1 MDISVLASVGSFVVS
16 ERVLKP
22 KASVVA
28 ILGCFL
34 AYDLTTKTHDSSSL
48 RVYRGPALM
57 AFTLIMAAFSLRTWR
72 RNGVACDELIFLPGT
87 PHGQLHG
94 IDIPPECPNNNSLDR
109 RASSTSSS
117 GPTVTPALE
126 ESTGRNSGEA
136 DVAAGVA
143 TSPSSTGSGNLQN
156 QLQPTRKNGT
166 NPNLVAP
173 SSPGTELQQ
182 VRSRST
188 VGQDSSSLVPSSHE
202 FAYSWDDDDDRDDI
216 MRDGCIDSDDFDDEE
231 IALTSSPSS
240 RDGTINSVDP
250 CNSND
255 SNQGSSQHN
264 ISDAHRFR
272 EAHPR
277 ITRIGSFFFFR
288 SSVTSTQSADYAPS
302 GPSVVG
308 AAIDLSIPTLFNF
321 HLFIEAYNHISAGES
336 ETPAK
341 ILPLIFLSV
350 LIVRTVIPPGRRGR
364 FWSVMKYTFMAP
376 FHQVRFR
383 DAFVGDIVTSLVR
396 PLQDILFALS
406 YYVTVIWGTISGSLS
421 LSESGDALESSWL
434 LHNVVLPSCALLP
447 LWWKFLQTLRQSYD
461 TGNRWPHLGNAFKY
475 LSATLIILYGMTH
488 PENRRSSLWI
498 FSFVACIMYQ
508 IWWDVVMDWDL
519 LVIVPRRDETLDL
532 ENSWCTS
539 RASFHANSYVL
550 YLNMVFVQ
558 PLKDAT
564 RWILIKVPRLRQ
576 IQLRP
581 RRLYK
586 DQAFYW
592 RILAY
597 NVIFRFAWMLCFI
610 PAYRLSPSG
619 REHVT
624 TFSSDTK
631 NYVGVL
637 LPVAEIL
644 RRTFWGFLLL
654 EKETIKMQDGDPS
667 YARVSNSSEDAVDDT
682 TSLSSEHNEKSR
694 YLPAWLGTQQQLQQN
709 AAANQR
715 FAFLNDMLVFSDDT
729 IHKLFIAEL
738 SAWAVAFVGFGLW
751 ATA

>member
-1 MDISVLASVGSFVVS
+1 MA
-16 ERVLKP
+16 
-22 KASVVA
+22 A
-28 ILGCFL
+28 
-34 AYDLTTKTHDSSSL
+34 SSL
-48 RVYRGPALM
+48 DLAMSEITLFCFVSFCFVTGPALM

-87 PHGQLHG
+87 PHGQLHLHG
-94 IDIPPECPNNNSLDR
+94 IDSASDGQTTNSSNARDR
-109 RASSTSSS
+109 RTSGASSS
-117 GPTVTPALE
+117 TVME
-126 ESTGRNSGEA
+126 ESNGRNSGEA
-136 DVAAGVA
+136 DVAAGIA
-143 TSPSSTGSGNLQN
+143 TSLAPSRGSMLQQASN
-156 QLQPTRKNGT
+156 RKNT
-166 NPNLVAP
+166 NNSSLGAP
-173 SSPGTELQQ
+173 SAPECELSN
-182 VRSRST
+182 VRSRS
-188 VGQDSSSLVPSSHE
+188 VQGQDLSLVPSSHE
-202 FAYSWDDDDDRDDI
+202 FAYSWDEEEEGEQSSNH
-216 MRDGCIDSDDFDDEE
+216 GCLDASGHGDEE
-231 IALTSSPSS
+231 VALTSSPHGHD
-240 RDGTINSVDP
+240 RNTLDRRNTTDDNPDEDDNSDP
-250 CNSND
+250 
-255 SNQGSSQHN
+255 
-264 ISDAHRFR
+264 HRFR
-272 EAHPR
+272 EVRPR

-288 SSVTSTQSADYAPS
+288 SSVTSTQNADYAPS

-321 HLFIEAYNHISAGES
+321 HLFIEAYNHIASGES

-350 LIVRTVIPPGRRGR
+350 LIVRTVVPPGRRGR
-364 FWSVMKYTFMAP
+364 FWSVMKFTFMAP

-406 YYVTVIWGTISGSLS
+406 YYVTVIWGTVTGSLS
-421 LSESGDALESSWL
+421 LSESGDALERSWL

-461 TGNRWPHLGNAFKY
+461 TGQRWPHLGNAFKY

-498 FSFVACIMYQ
+498 VSFVACIIYQ
-508 IWWDVVMDWDL
+508 IFWDVFMDWDL
-519 LVIVPRRDETLDL
+519 LVIVPRGDETLDL

-539 RASFHANSYVL
+539 RASFQANSYIL

-564 RWILIKVPRLRQ
+564 RWIVIKVPRLRQ

-586 DQAFYW
+586 DQTFYW

-624 TFSSDTK
+624 TFSSDT
-631 NYVGVL
+631 NSYVGVL

-667 YARVSNSSEDAVDDT
+667 YTRLNMDRDEVGDDA
-682 TSLSSEHNEKSR
+682 SASSEHDEKSR

-709 AAANQR
+709 AASNSRLAL
-715 FAFLNDMLVFSDDT
+715 FNDLFVFSDDT
-729 IHKLFIAEL
+729 IHKMFIAEL

>member
-1 MDISVLASVGSFVVS
+1 
-16 ERVLKP
+16 
-22 KASVVA
+22 
-28 ILGCFL
+28 
-34 AYDLTTKTHDSSSL
+34 
-48 RVYRGPALM
+48 M

-87 PHGQLHG
+87 PHGELHG
-94 IDIPPECPNNNSLDR
+94 VDTPENTNSNSNSSNCDR
-109 RASSTSSS
+109 RTSSVTNS
-117 GPTVTPALE
+117 GSISPIVE
-126 ESTGRNSGEA
+126 EGSGRNSGEA

-143 TSPSSTGSGNLQN
+143 TPLT
-156 QLQPTRKNGT
+156 T
-166 NPNLVAP
+166 NDAQQQAPVTTLKAP
-173 SSPGTELQQ
+173 SSPSASRANEFQQ
-182 VRSRST
+182 VRSRSSA
-188 VGQDSSSLVPSSHE
+188 GQEAFSVAASHE
-202 FAYSWDDDDDRDDI
+202 FAYSWDEDDEGDE
-216 MRDGCIDSDDFDDEE
+216 MNHNGCIEDDEE
-231 IALTSSPSS
+231 VELTSPSTS
-240 RDGTINSVDP
+240 RDGSSTQIEHRTSTDSSSAAVQG
-250 CNSND
+250 NSN
-255 SNQGSSQHN
+255 
-264 ISDAHRFR
+264 DAHRFR
-272 EAHPR
+272 EARPR

-288 SSVTSTQSADYAPS
+288 SSVSSTQNADYAPS

-321 HLFIEAYNHISAGES
+321 HLFIEAYNHISPDGS

-350 LIVRTVIPPGRRGR
+350 LIVRSLVPPGRRGR
-364 FWSVMKYTFMAP
+364 FWSVMKFTFMAP
-376 FHQVRFR
+376 FHQVSFR
-383 DAFVGDIVTSLVR
+383 DAFIGDILTSLVR

-406 YYVTVIWGTISGSLS
+406 YYVTVIWGIASGSSS

-461 TGNRWPHLGNAFKY
+461 TGHRWPHLGNAFKY

-498 FSFVACIMYQ
+498 VSFVVCTCYE

-519 LVIVPRRDETLDL
+519 LVIVPRGDETMDL

-539 RASFHANSYVL
+539 RSSFQANSYVL
-550 YLNMVFVQ
+550 YMNMLLVQ

-564 RWILIKVPRLRQ
+564 RWVLIKVPKLRQ

-586 DQAFYW
+586 GQAFYW

-597 NVIFRFAWMLCFI
+597 NISFRFAWMLCFI
-610 PAYRLSPSG
+610 PAYHLSPSG

-624 TFSSDTK
+624 TFSSDT
-631 NYVGVL
+631 NSYIGVL

-654 EKETIKMQDGDPS
+654 ERETIKMQDGDPS
-667 YARVSNSSEDAVDDT
+667 YSRLSLAREDDGDELSDHSEKT
-682 TSLSSEHNEKSR
+682 RH
-694 YLPAWLGTQQQLQQN
+694 LPTWLGTQQQLQQT
-709 AAANQR
+709 AAANHR
-715 FAFLNDMLVFSDDT
+715 FAFLNDLLVFSDDT